1 MRILV
6 TMETAEGIY
15 VIVDMKLK
23 TNLLICRGSFVDNLI
38 VTGEIKSSVSVPEFN
53 ELVTNQED
61 ETTNNNDTNENH
73 EENSDPMSDS
83 EHIELK
89 ESDLWRQTKPITV
102 IKDISKKIKARRA
115 SERRRS
121 SEFSDSD
128 AKAAIDLLRMKKTVE
143 TMKV

>member
-1 MRILV
+1 M
-6 TMETAEGIY
+6 
-15 VIVDMKLK
+15 
-23 TNLLICRGSFVDNLI
+23 
-38 VTGEIKSSVSVPEFN
+38 TGEIKSSVSVPEFN
-53 ELVTNQED
+53 ELVTNRED

-73 EENSDPMSDS
+73 EENSESDS